1 MWLFRDVKDV
11 DLWYNKYMENIENST
26 LAADNTTEEHAH
38 ELENE
43 VAVLKHEN
51 EELKAKV
58 KFLEEQFKLSQAQK
72 YGSPSDTADPM
83 QLSIFNEAE
92 KLSVQKNEE
101 PDLEEITYKRKK
113 RKSKSRKTYD
123 DLEVV
128 EVYYELPK
136 EEQVCPKCNHDL
148 HEMKVE
154 VRKELTIIP
163 AQVKVTHH
171 KRQVYACRHCDQ
183 EGTGG
188 TIIKAQAPN
197 PVIPGSLVSPSLLA
211 FIMDKKYVQAQPLYR
226 QEKGFE
232 NFGIDISR
240 QNMANWIVKGSE
252 DWLNPLYD
260 KMHSL
265 LLEEAII
272 HADETVMN
280 VLDEKN
286 NKKNYMWL
294 YSSAI
299 RGNHQIKLYEY
310 QPSRAARH
318 PKNFLVGFSGFL
330 QTDGYQGYNKIP
342 EVTPVGCLAHGRRKF
357 TDAIKAAPEDADIV
371 KTKAHVAVNYFKK
384 IYKLEKKFEELSSEE
399 RYNKRLEKTK
409 PLLEE
414 FKNWLDD
421 EKKRTLPKSKLGQ
434 AISYNLKQ
442 WDKMTGFLEDGRVSV
457 DNNHAERA
465 IRPFVVGRKNWL
477 FAKSPKGARA
487 SAICY
492 SIIET
497 AKANNLKPFQYLTY
511 LFEKLPNIDVTDE
524 ESLDQ
529 LMPWSN
535 LIPKNLKRKLESE

>member
-1 MWLFRDVKDV
+1 
-11 DLWYNKYMENIENST
+11 MENIENST
-26 LAADNTTEEHAH
+26 LTADNTTEEHAH

-72 YGSPSDTADPM
+72 YGSPSDTVDPM

-101 PDLEEITYKRKK
+101 PDLEEITYQRKK
-113 RKSKSRKTYD
+113 GRSKSRKTYD
-123 DLEVV
+123 DLEIV

-136 EEQVCPKCNHDL
+136 EEQVCPKCDHEL

-183 EGTGG
+183 QGTGG
-188 TIIKAQAPN
+188 TIIKADAPN
-197 PVIPGSLVSPSLLA
+197 PVIAGSLTSPSLLA

-226 QEKGFE
+226 QEKAFE

-240 QNMANWIVKGSE
+240 QNMANWIVKSSE
-252 DWLNPLYD
+252 DWLKRLYD
-260 KMHSL
+260 RMHMHL
-265 LLEEAII
+265 INEPII
-272 HADETVMN
+272 HADETEMN

-299 RGNHQIKLYEY
+299 HGNHQIKLYEY
-310 QPSRAARH
+310 QPSRAGRH
-318 PKNFLVGFSGFL
+318 PKNFLNGYAGFL
-330 QTDGYQGYNKIP
+330 QTDGYQAYNKIP
-342 EVTPVGCLAHGRRKF
+342 DIIHVGCLAHGRRKF
-357 TDAIKAAPEDADIV
+357 TDAIKAAPEDADIA
-371 KTKAHVAVNYFKK
+371 KTKAYEAVKYFKK
-384 IYKLEKKFEELSSEE
+384 ISNLEKEFKELSNEE
-399 RYNKRLEKTK
+399 RYEKRLEKTK

-414 FKNWLDD
+414 FKNWLDV
-421 EKKRTLPKSKLGQ
+421 ESKRTLPKSKLGQ

-442 WDKMTGFLEDGRVSV
+442 WDKMIRFLEDGRVSV

-477 FAKSPKGARA
+477 FAKSPKGATA

-511 LFEKLPNIDVTDE
+511 LFEKLPNSDVTDE
-524 ESLDQ
+524 EILDQ
-529 LMPWSN
+529 LMPWSDSIPEN
-535 LIPKNLKRKLESE
+535 LRSKFQDE